1 MNDIILKY
9 LRGDASEE
17 EKEQL
22 LDWLR
27 ESEANKQS
35 FSEIRDRW
43 LETEETPVSD
53 RDYVKQAFARFA
65 AEVEKKEQ
73 KRKQLRLSFFVKVAA
88 SVALLLV
95 CSLGSYFAGQK
106 RFFNLSPEEQLV
118 MNRVI
123 MGKDS
128 KGSVTLP
135 DGTTAW
141 LNANSVLVYPEHF
154 QAGKRQVKLEG
165 EGYFEVVRNEQAP
178 FFVETDGMTVN
189 VLGTHFN
196 VCNYK
201 NRETVETALLSGK
214 VEVFLPGL
222 DKGII
227 LKPNQKISC
236 NKQNGTYNLAEVD
249 ASDYIIWIG
258 DKLVCTN
265 EKLSVVLHR
274 MKHWY
279 NLDIECRK
287 GVPLDQRL
295 SLTIR
300 KESPEEILKLLT
312 LISPIRYTID
322 GDKIIISPK

>member
-1 MNDIILKY
+1 MQKLYKEYLSELKTMKLFY
-9 LRGDASEE
+9 GI
-17 EKEQL
+17 Q
-22 LDWLR
+22 
-27 ESEANKQS
+27 ESEMTAMLGCIGAYLKEYKKNQY
-35 FSEIRDRW
+35 IIT
-43 LETEETPVSD
+43 LEEN
-53 RDYVKQAFARFA
+53 
-65 AEVEKKEQ
+65 VEA
-73 KRKQLRLSFFVKVAA
+73 V
-88 SVALLLV
+88 
-95 CSLGSYFAGQK
+95 G
-106 RFFNLSPEEQLV
+106 
-118 MNRVI
+118 I
-123 MGKDS
+123 
-128 KGSVTLP
+128 
-135 DGTTAW
+135 
-141 LNANSVLVYPEHF
+141 
-154 QAGKRQVKLEG
+154 
-165 EGYFEVVRNEQAP
+165 
-178 FFVETDGMTVN
+178 
-189 VLGTHFN
+189 
-196 VCNYK
+196 
-201 NRETVETALLSGK
+201 LLSGK

-312 LISPIRYTID
+312 LI
-322 GDKIIISPK
+322 IIFSLSLKELL